1 MNDRTG
7 VRYISTADGGIFA
20 VNTKS
25 QSHNQQV
32 GLLPKIIGQ
41 LARA

>member
-32 GLLPKIIGQ
+32 LPKIIGQ